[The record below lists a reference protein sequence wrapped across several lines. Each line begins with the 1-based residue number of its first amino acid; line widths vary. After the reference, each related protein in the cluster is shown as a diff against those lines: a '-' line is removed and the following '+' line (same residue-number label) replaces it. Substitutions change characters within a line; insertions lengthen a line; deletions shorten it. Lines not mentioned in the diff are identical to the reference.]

1 MDNPQAFSGSLAG
14 SHRSRGHIIRI
25 GDFLRGRRVG
35 HLLDRSRLA
44 GAARSKA
51 DICEQLTKEPILT
64 TMVAIPKPR
73 QNCDFHVFAIAKT
86 WKCVLLRNGIDHGST
101 LREQALVQQS

>member
-1 MDNPQAFSGSLAG
+1 MEPQPLGAFYGRSCHNLQVFSRSLAG

-44 GAARSKA
+44 GAARSKV

-73 QNCDFHVFAIAKT
+73 QK
-86 WKCVLLRNGIDHGST
+86 LRLSRFRNSENVEVC
-101 LREQALVQQS
+101 LC